1 LLKKFQYED
10 GKLKYH
16 QKIRKKILANLNFL
30 PNDFWNTNPIISGSY
45 AIHLLFKPQAFYDD
59 IDLYFST
66 YEDYNSA
73 KRILSQISEESVSK
87 NCGTFKVQ
95 AKKIQLINKF
105 FDAPENI
112 IYAHD
117 LKNSS
122 ICITKD
128 EIYIDDEL
136 FNLYYNNLL
145 SIRTTQITQDMNEDD
160 KIKKIGLLYNR
171 VLKYK
176 ERYELDLDSDSY
188 SILKDLEKFLQKY
201 NSKKLKSLVI
211 DSNIYYNGTHSPY
224 QNNLMSMDEIRN
236 HLQGFLFF
244 SSQDSIEY
252 ENTF

>member
-1 LLKKFQYED
+1 MLKKFQYED

-16 QKIRKKILANLNFL
+16 QKIRKKILTNLNFL
-30 PNDFWNTNPIISGSY
+30 PDDFWNTNPIISGSY

-66 YEDYNSA
+66 QEDYNSA
-73 KRILSQISEESVSK
+73 KEILSSISEESVSK

-95 AKKIQLINKF
+95 SKKIQLINKF
-105 FDAPENI
+105 FDLPENI

-117 LKNSS
+117 FKNSS

-128 EIYIDDEL
+128 KLYIDDEL

-145 SIRTTQITQDMNEDD
+145 SIRTTQITETMTEED

-171 VLKYK
+171 ILKYK
-176 ERYELDLDSDSY
+176 DRYELDLDSNSY
-188 SILKDLEKFLQKY
+188 LILKDLEKFLQKCD
-201 NSKKLKSLVI
+201 SKKLKSLLI

-224 QNNLMSMDEIRN
+224 QNNLMSMHEIRN

-244 SSQDSIEY
+244 SSQDPLEG
-252 ENTF
+252 ETLF